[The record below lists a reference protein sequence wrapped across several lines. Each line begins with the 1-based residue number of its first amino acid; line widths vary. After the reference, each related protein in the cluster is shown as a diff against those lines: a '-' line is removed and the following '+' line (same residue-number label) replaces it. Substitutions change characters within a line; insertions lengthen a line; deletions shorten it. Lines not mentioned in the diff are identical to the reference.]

1 MWLSKTNIPIDISKF
16 DNNVRIWM
24 MSSLLDNLSNLLIDE
39 QLKKIILRIKSTLEE
54 NTYIEV

>member
-1 MWLSKTNIPIDISKF
+1 
-16 DNNVRIWM
+16 M